1 MLQVLIG
8 LIIIAAIIVGGLYI
22 FRKTTTNRVNDI
34 KAKKYRLVE
43 LHVEQ
48 ELQSGL
54 KMSLTGESLEEF
66 KQLQTSFDQIR
77 NEQFKAID
85 ELADN
90 IAREIKGINVIK
102 TQSDVKML
110 DNLVNVAQHDVT
122 QTRETLN
129 DFKKI
134 DQKHRQA
141 VSKLEKKYQELRKQ
155 LLSQNFKFGDSID
168 NLEDELSKLEDE
180 FDKFSTLTTNGDHAS
195 AKEILATLEVNT
207 NHLESLISVIP
218 GLYKKLQSDYADQLA
233 ELKAGYTKLVGDDFN
248 FNDGNIETQIA
259 NVETQRVAVLGKLA
273 DLDVDAVTK
282 ADETIER
289 QIDHLYEL
297 MQTEI
302 DARPQVT
309 EIMPQVS
316 KFIIHAQNQNHEL
329 MLELDRLGQN
339 YTLDHG
345 ELETARGLGEQI
357 RQLEKDY
364 QNDLN
369 AIEAKQAVDS
379 DILARQQEALVQL
392 EQIEKQQTEIN
403 DSVSGLQNDERRAKE
418 TLRQFAIDI
427 HGIKRHIEGL
437 NLPGLPKAYLEYFFV
452 VSDEIKK
459 LDSDINK
466 IKINMEDITKQLL
479 IVQSDLETLEEQTN
493 DVKDSA
499 QLAERLLQYANRLR
513 ENNAEVE
520 AAVQKAQ
527 KLFDEDYD
535 YSASL
540 ETIATV
546 LDKVEPG
553 SYKRL
558 EDNYYGK

>member
-302 DARPQVT
+302 DSRPQVT

>member
-34 KAKKYRLVE
+34 KAKKYGLVE

-345 ELETARGLGEQI
+345 ELETARELGEQI

>member
-34 KAKKYRLVE
+34 KAKKYGLVE

-195 AKEILATLEVNT
+195 AKEILAALEVNT

-345 ELETARGLGEQI
+345 ELETARELGEQI

>member
-379 DILARQQEALVQL
+379 DILARQQEALIQL

>member
-141 VSKLEKKYQELRKQ
+141 VFKLEKKYQELRKQ

>member
-34 KAKKYRLVE
+34 KAKKYGLVE

-493 DVKDSA
+493 DIKDSA

>member
-34 KAKKYRLVE
+34 KAKKYGLVE

>member
-180 FDKFSTLTTNGDHAS
+180 FDKFSTLTTNCDHAS

>member
-8 LIIIAAIIVGGLYI
+8 LIIIAAIIIGGLYI

>member
-66 KQLQTSFDQIR
+66 KQLQTNFDQIR

-141 VSKLEKKYQELRKQ
+141 VFKLEKKYQELRKQ

>member
-66 KQLQTSFDQIR
+66 KQLQTNFDQIR

>member
-155 LLSQNFKFGDSID
+155 LSSQNFKFGDSID